1 MEVMLQET
9 ENSTNVKQ
17 NFHIYG
23 VATFLYACLYVFCM
37 YKNKSG
43 ITYLLFVAGGLFYIH
58 FCLKHLGMEAK
69 KGRFYQVCMILL
81 AVSTF
86 CTDDGRIIFF
96 NKAGVFLLALSFLLD
111 VFYNT
116 GKWNIGKYLHSM
128 GKTCAGALQEVGSPA
143 TDAVW
148 YCKNKLGKQNSKYLY
163 LLIGVLITI
172 PVFVIVFAL
181 LTSADVVFKHMA
193 DKAVGRLDF
202 GDLMPILIQMAVA
215 FLACYGILTTLCKKK
230 VVEEVQDKRTGE
242 PLIAIPVAGVLTLL
256 YLVFSGVQILYLFIG
271 NMELPDGYTYA
282 EYAREGFF
290 QLLAVSIL
298 NLIMVLVG
306 LCYFKKNKV
315 LKTILTIMSGCTF
328 VMIASSAMRMI
339 IYIQYYYLTFLR
351 ILVLW
356 GLLLLTIIFAGVV
369 VYIFKENF
377 PLFRYSMVVV
387 TCMYLLLSFGH
398 PDYWIAK
405 VNIAGSE
412 EKRSDFFQGK
422 SYRDYDFLCGL
433 SADAAPVM
441 LDWAEEIGCHLGYYK
456 ACDNVPYY
464 EEYLEYI
471 GEREPILLTTTRDW
485 QHGYQYLSHL
495 RHRVGDI
502 TLRTFNV
509 SRAWAQWRVR

>member
-1 MEVMLQET
+1 MMENQVQEKPVQ
-9 ENSTNVKQ
+9 ESNEKSIKVKE

-58 FCLKHLGMEAK
+58 FCLKRLEVEAA
-69 KGRFYQVCMILL
+69 KGRFYKICMILL
-81 AVSTF
+81 AISTF

-128 GKTCAGALQEVGSPA
+128 GKTCTDALTELGSPV
-143 TDAVW
+143 TDATW
-148 YCKNKLGKQNSKYLY
+148 YCKNKLDKQNKKYLY
-163 LLIGVLITI
+163 LLVGILITI
-172 PVFVIVFAL
+172 PVFIIVFAL
-181 LTSADVVFKHMA
+181 LTSADIVFKHMA
-193 DKAVGRLDF
+193 DKAVGRLDL
-202 GDLMPILIQMAVA
+202 GDLMPILIQMTVA
-215 FLACYGILTTLCKKK
+215 FFACYGILTTLCKKK

-315 LKTILTIMSGCTF
+315 LKIILTIMSGCTF

-356 GLLLLTIIFAGVV
+356 GLLLLTIVFAGVV

-377 PLFRYSMVVV
+377 PLFRYSMVAV

-405 VNIAGSE
+405 VNVAGCE
-412 EKRSDFFQGK
+412 EDNSDFFKGK
-422 SYRDYDFLCGL
+422 SYRDYHLLDRL

-441 LDWAEEIGCHLGYYK
+441 IDYDDNEKYFENLEERIE
-456 ACDNVPYY
+456 DVTFRN
-464 EEYLEYI
+464 
-471 GEREPILLTTTRDW
+471 
-485 QHGYQYLSHL
+485 
-495 RHRVGDI
+495 
-502 TLRTFNV
+502 FNV
-509 SRAWAQWRVR
+509 SRFWAKNAKGK